1 MIMRAV
7 VHHEYGPPEVLSVA
21 DVPKPEP
28 GPDEVLVEVHAAGL
42 NRTDTGFRVG
52 TPIIV
57 RYFSGLRSPKQSI
70 LGTEVAG
77 VVTAVGSNVTKFAVG
92 DRVFGAHANK
102 FGTHAEYVCMKETAP
117 LAKMPDNM
125 SFVEGAGVSD
135 GMILA
140 INYTRRVNLGP
151 SHRILIYGSSGAIG
165 TAAVQLAKQAG
176 AHVTA
181 VCSTKNLDL
190 MRTLGADEVIDYT
203 TTDFMNAGKTYDFV
217 FDAVS
222 KLSYWKARR
231 LLVDGGAY
239 LCTDLGFMWQ
249 NPVLAIGTKWLPV
262 RKLQFPI
269 PPYRQA
275 DVELLAKLFE
285 GGEYRAV
292 IDRTYPLED
301 VVEATKYVES
311 EQKTGNVVLIVR
323 PD

>member
-7 VHHEYGPPEVLSVA
+7 VHTRYGPPEVLSVA

-57 RYFSGLRSPKQSI
+57 RFFSGLRRPKLSI

-77 VVTAVGSNVTKFAVG
+77 IVVALGSNVTKFAIG
-92 DRVFGAHANK
+92 DHVFGVHANK

-117 LAKMPDNM
+117 LATMPENM
-125 SFVEGAGVSD
+125 SFIEGAGVCD
-135 GMILA
+135 GLILA
-140 INYTRRVNLGP
+140 LNYTRRINLGS

-165 TAAVQLAKQAG
+165 TAAVQLAKHAG

-181 VCSTKNLDL
+181 VCSTKNVEL

-203 TTDFMNAGKTYDFV
+203 TTDFINAGATYDFV

-231 LLVDGGAY
+231 LLVKGGAY

-249 NPVLAIGTKWLPV
+249 NPFIAIGTRWLPV
-262 RKLQFPI
+262 KKLFFPI

-275 DVELLAKLFE
+275 DVEMLAKLFE
-285 GGEYRAV
+285 AGEYRAV

-301 VVEATKYVES
+301 VVEATRYVES
-311 EQKTGNVVLIVR
+311 QQKTGNVVLIVR
-323 PD
+323 PE